1 MVAEA
6 LRPSA
11 DASET
16 RAGARRLKAS
26 SPDLVA
32 MDCMSYTPETKAAV
46 RAVLGVPTLL
56 AITATGRVM
65 REFLE

>member
-1 MVAEA
+1 VAEA

-11 DASET
+11 DAPEIH
-16 RAGARRLKAS
+16 AVAARLKS
-26 SPDLVA
+26 KNPDLVA

-46 RAVLGVPTLL
+46 TAVLGVPTLL
-56 AITATGRVM
+56 AISAIGRVT